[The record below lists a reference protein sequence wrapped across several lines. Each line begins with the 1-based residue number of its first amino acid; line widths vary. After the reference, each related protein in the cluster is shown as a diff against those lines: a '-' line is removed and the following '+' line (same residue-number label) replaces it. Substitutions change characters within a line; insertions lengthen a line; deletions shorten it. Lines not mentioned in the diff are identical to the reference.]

1 MAGPR
6 GPGKRGWGGDVEV
19 WVISALILEAWEGE
33 GEEGAGTVA
42 AEVGE
47 SELSDKV
54 EGGDFG

>member
-6 GPGKRGWGGDVEV
+6 GPGKRGWGGEV
-19 WVISALILEAWEGE
+19 AGVISALGLEAWEGE
-33 GEEGAGTVA
+33 GEAGAGTVA

-47 SELSDKV
+47 RELSDKV